1 MNPLPATSD
10 PAICLFCGEPERV
23 GLFEMWS
30 SHEFMIETCCEHLH
44 ETVVSEMAE
53 DREWARSLLRRIGAE
68 EVMGQPLRRLAD
80 DSGCGLVLDWQ
91 LRVRDVTFATA
102 RDFVARH
109 HRHCRPPT
117 AWRFGASIFNGR
129 TMLGTVIVG
138 NPVAPAF
145 NGRGTLEVNRLC
157 IRRDVPRA
165 LAWNAASMLYGW
177 SAREAERR
185 GWSHII
191 TYTRADEEGTSV
203 RAAGWQQEATVRGRG
218 WHSSRR
224 YRANPNA
231 WIDKVR
237 WGKPLRPRRPNFME
251 ANGATATTR
260 PRDCLADALFTN
272 RQDSMESFSDV

>member
-1 MNPLPATSD
+1 
-10 PAICLFCGEPERV
+10 
-23 GLFEMWS
+23 MWS
-30 SHEFMIETCCEHLH
+30 SHEFMIETCCEHLL

-80 DSGCGLVLDWQ
+80 DGGCGLVLDWQ
-91 LRVRDVTFATA
+91 LRVCDVTFATA

-218 WHSSRR
+218 WHSRR
-224 YRANPNA
+224 RSRANTNA

-237 WGKPLRPRRPNFME
+237 WGKRLRPRRPSPAKATGPASMTCVQDFMSD
-251 ANGATATTR
+251 G
-260 PRDCLADALFTN
+260 LF
-272 RQDSMESFSDV
+272 ESRGCGPNCWGF

>member
-1 MNPLPATSD
+1 MNAVPAPSD
-10 PAICLFCGEPERV
+10 APICLFCGEPERV
-23 GLFEMWS
+23 GLFEIWS

-44 ETVVSEMAE
+44 ETVVNEMAR
-53 DREWARSLLRRIGAE
+53 DREWARSMLLRIGVE
-68 EVMGQPLRRLAD
+68 EVRGQPLRRLVD
-80 DSGCGLVLDWQ
+80 DGGCGLVLDWQ
-91 LRVRDVTFATA
+91 LRVCEVSFAIA
-102 RDFVARH
+102 RHFVGVH
-109 HRHCRPPT
+109 HRHCRSPT

-157 IRRDVPRA
+157 IRRDLPRA

-224 YRANPNA
+224 NRSNTNA

-237 WGKPLRPRRPNFME
+237 WGKPLRPRRPKPGK

-260 PRDCLADALFTN
+260 TEDCLLDALFEN
-272 RQDSMESFSDV
+272 RQRGSNQLGL

>member
-1 MNPLPATSD
+1 MIGKCASD
-10 PAICLFCGEPERV
+10 PPICLFCGEPERV

-30 SHEFMIETCCEHLH
+30 GHEFMIETCCEHLH

-53 DREWARSLLRRIGAE
+53 DREWARSLLRRIGVE
-68 EVMGQPLRRLAD
+68 EVMGQRLRRLAD
-80 DSGCGLVLDWQ
+80 DGSCGLVLDWQ
-91 LRVRDVTFATA
+91 LRVRNVTFATA

-157 IRRDVPRA
+157 IRRDLPRA

-218 WHSSRR
+218 WHSCRWS
-224 YRANPNA
+224 RANTNA

-237 WGKPLRPRRPNFME
+237 WGKALRPRPSNSRVTSS
-251 ANGATATTR
+251 GTATTR
-260 PRDCLADALFTN
+260 TVDHLFDALFDN
-272 RQDSMESFSDV
+272 REHISNCSVF

>member
-1 MNPLPATSD
+1 
-10 PAICLFCGEPERV
+10 
-23 GLFEMWS
+23 
-30 SHEFMIETCCEHLH
+30 
-44 ETVVSEMAE
+44 
-53 DREWARSLLRRIGAE
+53 
-68 EVMGQPLRRLAD
+68 
-80 DSGCGLVLDWQ
+80 
-91 LRVRDVTFATA
+91 
-102 RDFVARH
+102 
-109 HRHCRPPT
+109 
-117 AWRFGASIFNGR
+117 
-129 TMLGTVIVG
+129 MLGTVIVG

-224 YRANPNA
+224 TRANTNA

-237 WGKPLRPRRPNFME
+237 WGKPLRPRRPNSGKGD
-251 ANGATATTR
+251 AATATTR
-260 PRDCLADALFTN
+260 PQDCLLDALFAN
-272 RQDSMESFSDV
+272 RDDGSNFLVL

>member
-80 DSGCGLVLDWQ
+80 DGGCGLVLDWQ

-138 NPVAPAF
+138 N
-145 NGRGTLEVNRLC
+145 
-157 IRRDVPRA
+157 PRA

>member
-1 MNPLPATSD
+1 
-10 PAICLFCGEPERV
+10 
-23 GLFEMWS
+23 
-30 SHEFMIETCCEHLH
+30 MIETCCEHLH

-80 DSGCGLVLDWQ
+80 DGGCGLVLDWQ

-177 SAREAERR
+177 SARGAERR
-185 GWSHII
+185 GWSHIITYTRADEEEQFRCRLARVDPHII

-218 WHSSRR
+218 WHSGRR
-224 YRANPNA
+224 RRANTNA

-237 WGKPLRPRRPNFME
+237 WGKPLKPRRPSPGK
-251 ANGATATTR
+251 AHGAIATTR
-260 PRDCLADALFTN
+260 TQDCQVDALFAN
-272 RQDSMESFSDV
+272 RQDVSNFLVL

>member
-1 MNPLPATSD
+1 
-10 PAICLFCGEPERV
+10 
-23 GLFEMWS
+23 
-30 SHEFMIETCCEHLH
+30 
-44 ETVVSEMAE
+44 
-53 DREWARSLLRRIGAE
+53 
-68 EVMGQPLRRLAD
+68 
-80 DSGCGLVLDWQ
+80 
-91 LRVRDVTFATA
+91 
-102 RDFVARH
+102 
-109 HRHCRPPT
+109 
-117 AWRFGASIFNGR
+117 
-129 TMLGTVIVG
+129 MLGTVIVG

-157 IRRDVPRA
+157 IRRDLPRA

-224 YRANPNA
+224 YRSNTNA

-237 WGKPLRPRRPNFME
+237 WGKPLRPRRLNCAE
-251 ANGATATTR
+251 ANGATEMTR
-260 PRDCLADALFTN
+260 THNCLLYGLFEN
-272 RQDSMESFSDV
+272 CEHGSNYSM